1 MGEEMIPF
9 KTTHD
14 QILKLGPIIKEM
26 ERMGLDSE
34 LITEATKLASK
45 DQGIYDLLDLWRHT
59 ADYFE
64 RDQIIVDVEKSIDD
78 YLRFA

>member
-1 MGEEMIPF
+1 MNSF

-14 QILKLGPIIKEM
+14 QVLKLGPIIKEM

-34 LITEATKLASK
+34 LITEATKLARIDYK
-45 DQGIYDLLDLWRHT
+45 CYDLLDLWRHT

-64 RDQIIVDVEKSIDD
+64 RDQIIIDIESL
-78 YLRFA
+78 LRA

>member
-1 MGEEMIPF
+1 MIPF

-14 QILKLGPIIKEM
+14 QVLKLGPIIKEM
-26 ERMGLDSE
+26 ERMGLDNE
-34 LITEATKLASK
+34 LIKESTKLACI

-64 RDQIIVDVEKSIDD
+64 RDQIIVDVEKSIND
-78 YLRFA
+78 YLMFV